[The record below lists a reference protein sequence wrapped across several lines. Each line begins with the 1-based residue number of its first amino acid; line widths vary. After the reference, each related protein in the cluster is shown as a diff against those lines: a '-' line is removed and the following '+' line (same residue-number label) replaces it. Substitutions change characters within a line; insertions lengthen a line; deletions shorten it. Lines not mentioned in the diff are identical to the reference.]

1 MALASMTVPV
11 VSVLLGATMYVTKPS
26 PASEVSSG
34 GRKPSC
40 RVAGRHIER
49 RGVDGCEGPRYHTGL
64 LIERSA
70 HVHIDAGRAAGV
82 DARLVRFQAGRHRV
96 ELPAE
101 AEIAE
106 LEGAPIEVRIELL
119 GDLDDLRRGRGGR
132 LVLEVDGVGE
142 GAAVRD
148 ESRRAVAGRAGDEVG
163 VRGRFGRSC
172 GCVDLEDGD
181 ESR

>member
-1 MALASMTVPV
+1 MTVPV
-11 VSVLLGATMYVTKPS
+11 VSVLLGATIYVTKPS
-26 PASEVSSG
+26 PASEVLSG

-40 RVAGRHIER
+40 GLPAGTSSVVGSMDVKVH
-49 RGVDGCEGPRYHTGL
+49 VDHTGL
-64 LIERSA
+64 LIERSVD
-70 HVHIDAGRAAGV
+70 VHINAGRAAGV

-132 LVLEVDGVGE
+132 LVLEVDRIGEAPPSVTNPGVP
-142 GAAVRD
+142 
-148 ESRRAVAGRAGDEVG
+148 
-163 VRGRFGRSC
+163 
-172 GCVDLEDGD
+172 
-181 ESR
+181 